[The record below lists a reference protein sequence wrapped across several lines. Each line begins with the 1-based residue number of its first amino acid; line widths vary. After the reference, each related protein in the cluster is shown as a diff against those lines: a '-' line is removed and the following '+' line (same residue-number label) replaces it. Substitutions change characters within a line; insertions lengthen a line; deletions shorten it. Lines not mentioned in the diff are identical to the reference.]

1 MQILVNTDN
10 NITGTDAVVAEVESS
25 VESVLA
31 RFSSRL
37 TRVEV
42 HLSDESAGRATTD
55 DIRCLLEVRPA
66 GGNPLA
72 ATDNAG
78 TVNGAVSGA
87 LRKLASVLDTTFGR
101 LDEHKGA
108 SAMGDD
114 PTP

>member
-10 NITGTDAVVAEVESS
+10 NISGTDTVAQDVETAVETA
-25 VESVLA
+25 LA

-72 ATDNAG
+72 ATDNAS
-78 TVNGAVSGA
+78 TVDGAVSGA
-87 LRKLASVLDTTFGR
+87 LHKLTSVLESTFGR
-101 LDEHKGA
+101 ADHHKGA

-114 PTP
+114 QTP